1 MGTERGVRG
10 LEKIAAWLAPN
21 LAAAVLTVPPERW
34 PLVEEIRLRAGRPL
48 QLRLGDEEM
57 WPRLEGEPVLVTAE
71 DIARTLNIM
80 TAASIYAYEAE
91 LSKGYLTLPGGH
103 RVGIAGKVL
112 RDGNKIRGFQHFG
125 SLNIRLAR
133 QYPGVGEKLLP
144 QLLDKVTGRLHSTL
158 IISPPRCGKT
168 TLLRDLVRLASSG
181 WPAAGLAPLTV
192 GLVDERSEIAGCYQ
206 GIPQLE
212 VGPRTDVL
220 DGCPKA
226 EGLSMLIRTM
236 GPELVVCDEIG
247 TAADQQAL
255 LEAANNGAILLASIH
270 GAGINDLARRPFGRE
285 LLALRLFQRIVVL
298 SRREGPGTVEKV
310 YLR

>member
-1 MGTERGVRG
+1 MD
-10 LEKIAAWLAPN
+10 KIAAWLAPD
-21 LAAAVLTVPPERW
+21 LARAVLTLPPERW
-34 PLVEEIRLRAGRPL
+34 SAVEEIRLRVGRPL
-48 QLRLGDEEM
+48 QLRLNEEEY
-57 WPRLEGEPVLVTAE
+57 WPRLNGEPVQVKAE
-71 DIARTLNIM
+71 DISRTLNIM

-91 LSKGYLTLPGGH
+91 LSRGYLTLPGGH

-112 RDGNKIRGFQHFG
+112 SDGEQIRGFQHFG

-144 QLLDKVTGRLHSTL
+144 QLMDRLTGRLASTL

-206 GIPQLE
+206 GIPQLD

-226 EGLSMLIRTM
+226 RGLAMLVRTM

-247 TAADQQAL
+247 TGEDQRAL
-255 LEAANNGAILLASIH
+255 LEAANSGAILLASIH

-285 LLALRLFQRIVVL
+285 LLSLRLFQRIVVL

>member
-1 MGTERGVRG
+1 MER
-10 LEKIAAWLAPN
+10 IAAWLAPD
-21 LAAAVLTVPPERW
+21 LARAVLTVPPERW
-34 PLVEEIRLRAGRPL
+34 SLVEEIRLRVGRPL
-48 QLRLGDEEM
+48 QLRLSEEEL
-57 WPRLEGEPVLVTAE
+57 WPRVNGEPVQVSAE
-71 DIARTLNIM
+71 DISRTLNIM

-91 LSKGYLTLPGGH
+91 LSRGYLTLPGGH

-112 RDGNKIRGFQHFG
+112 TDGEQIRGFQHFG

-133 QYPGVGEKLLP
+133 EYPGAGEKLLP
-144 QLLDKVTGRLHSTL
+144 QLMDRLTGRLFSTL

-168 TLLRDLVRLASSG
+168 TLLRDLVRLASYG
-181 WPAAGLAPLTV
+181 WPAAGLEPLTV

-206 GIPQLE
+206 GVPQLD

-226 EGLSMLIRTM
+226 RGLSMLVRTM

-247 TAADQQAL
+247 TEADQRAL
-255 LEAANNGAILLASIH
+255 LEAANSGAILLASIH

-285 LLALRLFQRIVVL
+285 LLSLRLFQRLVVL